1 MDIMKKNEA
10 VSKEFLD
17 WIVAETRAL
26 NSSEW
31 NIFGKCKLSF
41 ARDGRTII
49 LPEAITISWSWSRFV
64 SYRRRNIGP
73 FQFYEKRLKVVIM
86 IQPTLTKMTWAL
98 ECVTCNFF
106 WYLCCFRQ
114 GFICVTLRNKK
125 NKVLYGLCLYLPAI
139 FDFCVVQNG
148 HFGEFITF
156 GRDFGHISILWIFG
170 LILATFPL

>member
-31 NIFGKCKLSF
+31 NIFGTCKLSF
-41 ARDGRTII
+41 ARDGRTI
-49 LPEAITISWSWSRFV
+49 LLLEAITISWSWSRFV

-73 FQFYEKRLKVVIM
+73 FQFYEKRLKVAEM

-98 ECVTCNFF
+98 NKATNVLKANRDISGAIN
-106 WYLCCFRQ
+106 WRLCGRLESGVQ
-114 GFICVTLRNKK
+114 LGLITIQVQH
-125 NKVLYGLCLYLPAI
+125 NKVVARKSAQQAEHGTRSIHLSTPPLPS
-139 FDFCVVQNG
+139 F
-148 HFGEFITF
+148 
-156 GRDFGHISILWIFG
+156 
-170 LILATFPL
+170 LAPLLGCNHQ